1 MEFFSNIIGIVFI
14 PFHKKNS
21 TMGQT
26 KNLQNEEAIKKMKE
40 LVEDIKTC
48 MFCTNTTKIP
58 FNTRPMATADVD
70 DEGNLWFISNA
81 ESNKNDEIKDDAT
94 VQLIYAKGGDS
105 EFLSVSGKATI
116 VKDQEKINEVW
127 NMFAKAWFKDGKKD
141 PEVSLIKVV
150 PSDVYY
156 WDTVHGK
163 MISLLKIAISAVSGA
178 SMDDGVEGKIS
189 L

>member
-1 MEFFSNIIGIVFI
+1 
-14 PFHKKNS
+14 
-21 TMGQT
+21 MGKT
-26 KNLQNEEAIKKMKE
+26 ENLQNEEALKKMKE
-40 LVEDIKTC
+40 IVEDIKTC
-48 MFCTNTTKIP
+48 MFCTKTNEIP

-70 DEGNLWFISNA
+70 DEGNLWFISNV
-81 ESNKNDEIKDDAT
+81 ESDKNEEIKNDDK
-94 VQLIYAKGGDS
+94 VQLIYAKGRDS
-105 EFLSVSGKATI
+105 HFLSISGKAFI
-116 VKDQEKINEVW
+116 VKDQEKIDEVW

-141 PEVSLIKVV
+141 PNVSLIKII

-163 MISLLKIAISAVSGA
+163 MVSLLKIAVSAVSGA

>member
-1 MEFFSNIIGIVFI
+1 
-14 PFHKKNS
+14 
-21 TMGQT
+21 MGQT
-26 KNLQNEEAIKKMKE
+26 KNLHNEEALKKMKE
-40 LVEDIKTC
+40 LVEDIGTC
-48 MFCTNTTKIP
+48 MFCTNTQEIP

-70 DEGNLWFISNA
+70 DEGNLWFISNV
-81 ESNKNDEIKDDAT
+81 ESHKNDEIKNDDK

-105 EFLSVSGKATI
+105 HFLSVSGKAAI
-116 VKDQEKINEVW
+116 IQDQEKIDEVW
-127 NMFAKAWFKDGKKD
+127 NMFAKAWFKEGKKD
-141 PEVSLIKVV
+141 PNVSLIKIV

-163 MISLLKIAISAVSGA
+163 MVSLLKIAVSAVSGA